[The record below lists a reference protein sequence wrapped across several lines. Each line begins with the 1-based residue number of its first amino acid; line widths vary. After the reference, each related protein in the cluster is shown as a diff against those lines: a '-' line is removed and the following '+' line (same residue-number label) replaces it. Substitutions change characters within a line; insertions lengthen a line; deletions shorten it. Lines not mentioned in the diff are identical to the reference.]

1 MELRKEARDLLFC
14 MLRKGDWITGEELSR
29 MLGWNKKKVQQN
41 IKWLMEDIGQEG
53 NIETQKNKGYRVCRI
68 SECLRNEILKDA
80 FYNEVYF
87 NLDERR
93 IILIMDL
100 LFRRQYIPMD
110 QLAEDYYL
118 SKSVVFEEIRQMR
131 RWFGRND
138 DIQLEVSPQRG
149 IYIHGEEKDKRY
161 ACTAWG
167 PLHVLQMTKIDPD
180 AVQHYQESMEQAA
193 EPLQQLL
200 IDTGRFIS
208 GEEYSFLLRY
218 IAMSRLRS
226 SLGYYLP
233 EMGEKPF
240 EYTANLPDLFKQARP
255 TVICDRIFARELSAA
270 FQVPEACIRPIV
282 PGLTY
287 HFDDF
292 TLNTFSGNHTD
303 LGTVSNFDGGK
314 MFADPENPMIGP
326 LNSYGCLYNTN
337 YAFTLKNGFFIGFAA
352 GVDLTDLQAA
362 WKNRRPGLLLRQRIA
377 TASAESYAE
386 ECASLGAQLVL
397 PMHQDAS
404 CAENSD
410 MNLFAQKVNGRFVQK
425 NCTARMFNPQRLKW
439 YSLESR
445 ICLDEN

>member
-1 MELRKEARDLLFC
+1 MELDK
-14 MLRKGDWITGEELSR
+14 
-29 MLGWNKKKVQQN
+29 
-41 IKWLMEDIGQEG
+41 
-53 NIETQKNKGYRVCRI
+53 
-68 SECLRNEILKDA
+68 
-80 FYNEVYF
+80 
-87 NLDERR
+87 
-93 IILIMDL
+93 II
-100 LFRRQYIPMD
+100 
-110 QLAEDYYL
+110 
-118 SKSVVFEEIRQMR
+118 
-131 RWFGRND
+131 
-138 DIQLEVSPQRG
+138 
-149 IYIHGEEKDKRY
+149 
-161 ACTAWG
+161 
-167 PLHVLQMTKIDPD
+167 
-180 AVQHYQESMEQAA
+180 
-193 EPLQQLL
+193 PLQETPKSPYQTSIAVPIL
-200 IDTGRFIS
+200 RFRWIHAQCFQFELP
-208 GEEYSFLLRY
+208 GGKILMTDPFFPQNPKAWKEVCTPAFDADE
-218 IAMSRLRS
+218 
-226 SLGYYLP
+226 LGKVDYVTINHSH
-233 EMGEKPF
+233 F
-240 EYTANLPDLFKQARP
+240 DHTANLPDLFKQARP

-270 FQVPEACIRPIV
+270 FQVPEACIHPIV

>member
-1 MELRKEARDLLFC
+1 MELDK
-14 MLRKGDWITGEELSR
+14 
-29 MLGWNKKKVQQN
+29 
-41 IKWLMEDIGQEG
+41 
-53 NIETQKNKGYRVCRI
+53 
-68 SECLRNEILKDA
+68 
-80 FYNEVYF
+80 
-87 NLDERR
+87 
-93 IILIMDL
+93 II
-100 LFRRQYIPMD
+100 
-110 QLAEDYYL
+110 
-118 SKSVVFEEIRQMR
+118 
-131 RWFGRND
+131 
-138 DIQLEVSPQRG
+138 
-149 IYIHGEEKDKRY
+149 
-161 ACTAWG
+161 
-167 PLHVLQMTKIDPD
+167 
-180 AVQHYQESMEQAA
+180 
-193 EPLQQLL
+193 PLQETPQTPYQTSIAVPIL
-200 IDTGRFIS
+200 RFRWIHAQCFQFELP
-208 GEEYSFLLRY
+208 GGKILMTDPFFPQNPKAWKEVCTPAFDADE
-218 IAMSRLRS
+218 
-226 SLGYYLP
+226 LGKVDYVTINHSH
-233 EMGEKPF
+233 F
-240 EYTANLPDLFKQARP
+240 DHTANLPDLFKQARP

-270 FQVPEACIRPIV
+270 FQVPEACIHPIV

-303 LGTVSNFDGGK
+303 LGTVSNFDGVK
-314 MFADPENPMIGP
+314 MFADPENPMIWP

-386 ECASLGAQLVL
+386 ECASLGAQFVL

>member
-1 MELRKEARDLLFC
+1 MELDK
-14 MLRKGDWITGEELSR
+14 
-29 MLGWNKKKVQQN
+29 
-41 IKWLMEDIGQEG
+41 
-53 NIETQKNKGYRVCRI
+53 
-68 SECLRNEILKDA
+68 
-80 FYNEVYF
+80 
-87 NLDERR
+87 
-93 IILIMDL
+93 II
-100 LFRRQYIPMD
+100 
-110 QLAEDYYL
+110 
-118 SKSVVFEEIRQMR
+118 
-131 RWFGRND
+131 
-138 DIQLEVSPQRG
+138 
-149 IYIHGEEKDKRY
+149 
-161 ACTAWG
+161 
-167 PLHVLQMTKIDPD
+167 
-180 AVQHYQESMEQAA
+180 
-193 EPLQQLL
+193 PLQETPKTPYQTSIAVPIL
-200 IDTGRFIS
+200 RFRWIHAQCFQFELP
-208 GEEYSFLLRY
+208 GGKILMTDPFFPQNPKAWKEVCTPAFDADE
-218 IAMSRLRS
+218 
-226 SLGYYLP
+226 LGKVDYVTINHSH
-233 EMGEKPF
+233 F
-240 EYTANLPDLFKQARP
+240 DHTANLPDLFKQARP

-282 PGLTY
+282 PGFTY

-410 MNLFAQKVNGRFVQK
+410 MNLFAQKVNGRLVQK

-445 ICLDEN
+445 ICLDENCPG

>member
-1 MELRKEARDLLFC
+1 MELDK
-14 MLRKGDWITGEELSR
+14 
-29 MLGWNKKKVQQN
+29 
-41 IKWLMEDIGQEG
+41 
-53 NIETQKNKGYRVCRI
+53 
-68 SECLRNEILKDA
+68 
-80 FYNEVYF
+80 
-87 NLDERR
+87 
-93 IILIMDL
+93 II
-100 LFRRQYIPMD
+100 
-110 QLAEDYYL
+110 
-118 SKSVVFEEIRQMR
+118 
-131 RWFGRND
+131 
-138 DIQLEVSPQRG
+138 
-149 IYIHGEEKDKRY
+149 
-161 ACTAWG
+161 
-167 PLHVLQMTKIDPD
+167 
-180 AVQHYQESMEQAA
+180 
-193 EPLQQLL
+193 PLQETPKTPYQTSIAVPIL
-200 IDTGRFIS
+200 RFRWIHAQCFQFELP
-208 GEEYSFLLRY
+208 GGKILMTDPFFPQNPKAWKEVCTPAFDADE
-218 IAMSRLRS
+218 
-226 SLGYYLP
+226 LGKVDYVTINHSH
-233 EMGEKPF
+233 F
-240 EYTANLPDLFKQARP
+240 DHTANLPDLFKQARP

-314 MFADPENPMIGP
+314 MFADPENPVIGP

-410 MNLFAQKVNGRFVQK
+410 MNLFAQKVNDRLVQK

-445 ICLDEN
+445 ICLDENCPG

>member
-1 MELRKEARDLLFC
+1 MELDK
-14 MLRKGDWITGEELSR
+14 
-29 MLGWNKKKVQQN
+29 
-41 IKWLMEDIGQEG
+41 
-53 NIETQKNKGYRVCRI
+53 
-68 SECLRNEILKDA
+68 
-80 FYNEVYF
+80 
-87 NLDERR
+87 
-93 IILIMDL
+93 II
-100 LFRRQYIPMD
+100 
-110 QLAEDYYL
+110 
-118 SKSVVFEEIRQMR
+118 
-131 RWFGRND
+131 
-138 DIQLEVSPQRG
+138 
-149 IYIHGEEKDKRY
+149 
-161 ACTAWG
+161 
-167 PLHVLQMTKIDPD
+167 
-180 AVQHYQESMEQAA
+180 
-193 EPLQQLL
+193 PLQETPKTPYQTSIAVPIL
-200 IDTGRFIS
+200 RFRWIHAQCFQFELP
-208 GEEYSFLLRY
+208 GGKILMTDPFFPQNPKAWKEVCTPAFDADE
-218 IAMSRLRS
+218 
-226 SLGYYLP
+226 LGKVDYVTINHSH
-233 EMGEKPF
+233 F
-240 EYTANLPDLFKQARP
+240 DHTANLPDLFKQARP

-270 FQVPEACIRPIV
+270 FQVPEACIHPIV

-352 GVDLTDLQAA
+352 GVDLTDLQAV

>member
-1 MELRKEARDLLFC
+1 MELDK
-14 MLRKGDWITGEELSR
+14 
-29 MLGWNKKKVQQN
+29 
-41 IKWLMEDIGQEG
+41 
-53 NIETQKNKGYRVCRI
+53 
-68 SECLRNEILKDA
+68 
-80 FYNEVYF
+80 
-87 NLDERR
+87 
-93 IILIMDL
+93 II
-100 LFRRQYIPMD
+100 
-110 QLAEDYYL
+110 
-118 SKSVVFEEIRQMR
+118 
-131 RWFGRND
+131 
-138 DIQLEVSPQRG
+138 
-149 IYIHGEEKDKRY
+149 
-161 ACTAWG
+161 
-167 PLHVLQMTKIDPD
+167 
-180 AVQHYQESMEQAA
+180 
-193 EPLQQLL
+193 PLQETPKTPYQTSIAVPIL
-200 IDTGRFIS
+200 RFRWIHAQCFQFELP
-208 GEEYSFLLRY
+208 GGKILMTDPFFPQNPKAWKEVCTPAFDADE
-218 IAMSRLRS
+218 
-226 SLGYYLP
+226 LGKVDYVTINHSH
-233 EMGEKPF
+233 F
-240 EYTANLPDLFKQARP
+240 DHTANLPDLFKQTRP

-270 FQVPEACIRPIV
+270 FQVPETCIHPIV

>member
-1 MELRKEARDLLFC
+1 MELDKIIPLQETPKTPYQTSIAVPI
-14 MLRKGDWITGEELSR
+14 LRFRWIHAQCFQFELP
-29 MLGWNKKKVQQN
+29 GGK
-41 IKWLMEDIGQEG
+41 
-53 NIETQKNKGYRVCRI
+53 
-68 SECLRNEILKDA
+68 
-80 FYNEVYF
+80 
-87 NLDERR
+87 
-93 IILIMDL
+93 ILITDPFFPQNPKAWKEVCTPAFDADEL
-100 LFRRQYIPMD
+100 GKV
-110 QLAEDYYL
+110 DYVTINH
-118 SKSVVFEEIRQMR
+118 SHF
-131 RWFGRND
+131 D
-138 DIQLEVSPQRG
+138 
-149 IYIHGEEKDKRY
+149 H
-161 ACTAWG
+161 
-167 PLHVLQMTKIDPD
+167 
-180 AVQHYQESMEQAA
+180 
-193 EPLQQLL
+193 
-200 IDTGRFIS
+200 
-208 GEEYSFLLRY
+208 
-218 IAMSRLRS
+218 
-226 SLGYYLP
+226 
-233 EMGEKPF
+233 
-240 EYTANLPDLFKQARP
+240 TANLPDLFKQARP

>member
-1 MELRKEARDLLFC
+1 MELDK
-14 MLRKGDWITGEELSR
+14 
-29 MLGWNKKKVQQN
+29 
-41 IKWLMEDIGQEG
+41 
-53 NIETQKNKGYRVCRI
+53 
-68 SECLRNEILKDA
+68 
-80 FYNEVYF
+80 
-87 NLDERR
+87 
-93 IILIMDL
+93 II
-100 LFRRQYIPMD
+100 
-110 QLAEDYYL
+110 
-118 SKSVVFEEIRQMR
+118 
-131 RWFGRND
+131 
-138 DIQLEVSPQRG
+138 
-149 IYIHGEEKDKRY
+149 
-161 ACTAWG
+161 
-167 PLHVLQMTKIDPD
+167 
-180 AVQHYQESMEQAA
+180 
-193 EPLQQLL
+193 PLQETPKTSYQTSIAVPIL
-200 IDTGRFIS
+200 RFRWIHAQCFQFELP
-208 GEEYSFLLRY
+208 GGKILMTDPFFPQNPKAWKEVCTPAFDADE
-218 IAMSRLRS
+218 
-226 SLGYYLP
+226 LGKVDYVTINHSH
-233 EMGEKPF
+233 F
-240 EYTANLPDLFKQARP
+240 DHTANLPDLFKQARP

-270 FQVPEACIRPIV
+270 FQVPEACIHPIV

>member
-1 MELRKEARDLLFC
+1 MELDK
-14 MLRKGDWITGEELSR
+14 
-29 MLGWNKKKVQQN
+29 
-41 IKWLMEDIGQEG
+41 
-53 NIETQKNKGYRVCRI
+53 
-68 SECLRNEILKDA
+68 
-80 FYNEVYF
+80 
-87 NLDERR
+87 
-93 IILIMDL
+93 II
-100 LFRRQYIPMD
+100 
-110 QLAEDYYL
+110 
-118 SKSVVFEEIRQMR
+118 
-131 RWFGRND
+131 
-138 DIQLEVSPQRG
+138 
-149 IYIHGEEKDKRY
+149 
-161 ACTAWG
+161 
-167 PLHVLQMTKIDPD
+167 
-180 AVQHYQESMEQAA
+180 
-193 EPLQQLL
+193 PLQETPKTPYQTSIAVPIL
-200 IDTGRFIS
+200 RFRWIHAQCFQFELP
-208 GEEYSFLLRY
+208 GGKILMTDPFFPQNPKAWKEVCTPAFDADE
-218 IAMSRLRS
+218 
-226 SLGYYLP
+226 LGKVDYVTINHSH
-233 EMGEKPF
+233 F
-240 EYTANLPDLFKQARP
+240 DHTANLPDLFKQARP

-270 FQVPEACIRPIV
+270 FQVPEACIHPIV

-337 YAFTLKNGFFIGFAA
+337 YAFTLKNGFFFGFAA

>member
-1 MELRKEARDLLFC
+1 MELDK
-14 MLRKGDWITGEELSR
+14 
-29 MLGWNKKKVQQN
+29 
-41 IKWLMEDIGQEG
+41 
-53 NIETQKNKGYRVCRI
+53 
-68 SECLRNEILKDA
+68 
-80 FYNEVYF
+80 
-87 NLDERR
+87 
-93 IILIMDL
+93 II
-100 LFRRQYIPMD
+100 
-110 QLAEDYYL
+110 
-118 SKSVVFEEIRQMR
+118 
-131 RWFGRND
+131 
-138 DIQLEVSPQRG
+138 
-149 IYIHGEEKDKRY
+149 
-161 ACTAWG
+161 
-167 PLHVLQMTKIDPD
+167 
-180 AVQHYQESMEQAA
+180 
-193 EPLQQLL
+193 PLQETPKTLYQTSIAVPIL
-200 IDTGRFIS
+200 RFRWIHAQCFQFELP
-208 GEEYSFLLRY
+208 GGKILMTDPFFPQNPKAWKEVCTPAFD
-218 IAMSRLRS
+218 ADD
-226 SLGYYLP
+226 LGKVDYVTINHSH
-233 EMGEKPF
+233 F
-240 EYTANLPDLFKQARP
+240 DHTANLPDLFKQARP

-410 MNLFAQKVNGRFVQK
+410 MNLFAQKVNGRLVQK

-445 ICLDEN
+445 ICLDENCPG

>member
-1 MELRKEARDLLFC
+1 MELDK
-14 MLRKGDWITGEELSR
+14 
-29 MLGWNKKKVQQN
+29 
-41 IKWLMEDIGQEG
+41 
-53 NIETQKNKGYRVCRI
+53 
-68 SECLRNEILKDA
+68 
-80 FYNEVYF
+80 
-87 NLDERR
+87 
-93 IILIMDL
+93 II
-100 LFRRQYIPMD
+100 
-110 QLAEDYYL
+110 
-118 SKSVVFEEIRQMR
+118 
-131 RWFGRND
+131 
-138 DIQLEVSPQRG
+138 
-149 IYIHGEEKDKRY
+149 
-161 ACTAWG
+161 
-167 PLHVLQMTKIDPD
+167 
-180 AVQHYQESMEQAA
+180 
-193 EPLQQLL
+193 PLQETPKTPYQTSIAVPIL
-200 IDTGRFIS
+200 RFRWIHAQCFQFELP
-208 GEEYSFLLRY
+208 GGKILMTDPFFPQNPKAWKEVCTPAFDADE
-218 IAMSRLRS
+218 
-226 SLGYYLP
+226 LGKVDYVTINHSH
-233 EMGEKPF
+233 F
-240 EYTANLPDLFKQARP
+240 DHTANLPDLFKQARP

-270 FQVPEACIRPIV
+270 FQVPEACIHPIV

-292 TLNTFSGNHTD
+292 TLNPFSGNHTD

>member
-1 MELRKEARDLLFC
+1 MEL
-14 MLRKGDWITGEELSR
+14 
-29 MLGWNKKKVQQN
+29 
-41 IKWLMEDIGQEG
+41 
-53 NIETQKNKGYRVCRI
+53 
-68 SECLRNEILKDA
+68 
-80 FYNEVYF
+80 
-87 NLDERR
+87 
-93 IILIMDL
+93 
-100 LFRRQYIPMD
+100 
-110 QLAEDYYL
+110 
-118 SKSVVFEEIRQMR
+118 
-131 RWFGRND
+131 
-138 DIQLEVSPQRG
+138 
-149 IYIHGEEKDKRY
+149 DKI
-161 ACTAWG
+161 
-167 PLHVLQMTKIDPD
+167 V
-180 AVQHYQESMEQAA
+180 
-193 EPLQQLL
+193 PLQETPKTPYQTSIAVPIL
-200 IDTGRFIS
+200 RFRWIHAQCFQFELP
-208 GEEYSFLLRY
+208 GGKILMTDPFFPQNPKAWKEVCTPAFDADE
-218 IAMSRLRS
+218 
-226 SLGYYLP
+226 LGKVDYVTINHSH
-233 EMGEKPF
+233 F
-240 EYTANLPDLFKQARP
+240 DHTANLPDLFKQARP

-270 FQVPEACIRPIV
+270 FQVPEACIHPIV

>member
-1 MELRKEARDLLFC
+1 MELDK
-14 MLRKGDWITGEELSR
+14 
-29 MLGWNKKKVQQN
+29 
-41 IKWLMEDIGQEG
+41 
-53 NIETQKNKGYRVCRI
+53 
-68 SECLRNEILKDA
+68 
-80 FYNEVYF
+80 
-87 NLDERR
+87 
-93 IILIMDL
+93 II
-100 LFRRQYIPMD
+100 
-110 QLAEDYYL
+110 
-118 SKSVVFEEIRQMR
+118 
-131 RWFGRND
+131 
-138 DIQLEVSPQRG
+138 
-149 IYIHGEEKDKRY
+149 
-161 ACTAWG
+161 
-167 PLHVLQMTKIDPD
+167 
-180 AVQHYQESMEQAA
+180 
-193 EPLQQLL
+193 PLQETPKTPYQTSIAVPIL
-200 IDTGRFIS
+200 RFRWIHAQCFQFELP
-208 GEEYSFLLRY
+208 GGKILMTDPFFPQNPKAWKEVCTPAFDADE
-218 IAMSRLRS
+218 
-226 SLGYYLP
+226 LGKVDYVTINHSH
-233 EMGEKPF
+233 F
-240 EYTANLPDLFKQARP
+240 DHTANLPDLFKQARP

-439 YSLESR
+439 YSFESR

>member
-1 MELRKEARDLLFC
+1 MELDK
-14 MLRKGDWITGEELSR
+14 
-29 MLGWNKKKVQQN
+29 
-41 IKWLMEDIGQEG
+41 
-53 NIETQKNKGYRVCRI
+53 
-68 SECLRNEILKDA
+68 
-80 FYNEVYF
+80 
-87 NLDERR
+87 
-93 IILIMDL
+93 II
-100 LFRRQYIPMD
+100 
-110 QLAEDYYL
+110 
-118 SKSVVFEEIRQMR
+118 
-131 RWFGRND
+131 
-138 DIQLEVSPQRG
+138 
-149 IYIHGEEKDKRY
+149 
-161 ACTAWG
+161 
-167 PLHVLQMTKIDPD
+167 
-180 AVQHYQESMEQAA
+180 
-193 EPLQQLL
+193 PLQETPKTPYQTSIAVPIL
-200 IDTGRFIS
+200 RFRWIHAQCFQFELP
-208 GEEYSFLLRY
+208 GGKILMTDPFFPQNPKAWKEVCTPAFDADE
-218 IAMSRLRS
+218 
-226 SLGYYLP
+226 LGKVDYVTINHSH
-233 EMGEKPF
+233 F
-240 EYTANLPDLFKQARP
+240 DHTANLPDLFKQARP

-270 FQVPEACIRPIV
+270 FQVPEACIHPIV

-352 GVDLTDLQAA
+352 GVDLTDLQVA

-425 NCTARMFNPQRLKW
+425 NCTARVFNPQRLKW

>member
-1 MELRKEARDLLFC
+1 MELDK
-14 MLRKGDWITGEELSR
+14 
-29 MLGWNKKKVQQN
+29 
-41 IKWLMEDIGQEG
+41 
-53 NIETQKNKGYRVCRI
+53 
-68 SECLRNEILKDA
+68 
-80 FYNEVYF
+80 
-87 NLDERR
+87 
-93 IILIMDL
+93 II
-100 LFRRQYIPMD
+100 
-110 QLAEDYYL
+110 
-118 SKSVVFEEIRQMR
+118 
-131 RWFGRND
+131 
-138 DIQLEVSPQRG
+138 
-149 IYIHGEEKDKRY
+149 
-161 ACTAWG
+161 
-167 PLHVLQMTKIDPD
+167 
-180 AVQHYQESMEQAA
+180 
-193 EPLQQLL
+193 PLQETPKTPYQTSIAVPIL
-200 IDTGRFIS
+200 RFRWIHAQCFQFELP
-208 GEEYSFLLRY
+208 GGKILMTDPFFPQNPKAWKEVCTPAFDADE
-218 IAMSRLRS
+218 
-226 SLGYYLP
+226 LGKVDYVTINHSH
-233 EMGEKPF
+233 F
-240 EYTANLPDLFKQARP
+240 DHTANLPDLFKQARP

-270 FQVPEACIRPIV
+270 FQVPEACIHPIV

-314 MFADPENPMIGP
+314 MFADPENAMIGP

>member
-1 MELRKEARDLLFC
+1 MELDK
-14 MLRKGDWITGEELSR
+14 
-29 MLGWNKKKVQQN
+29 
-41 IKWLMEDIGQEG
+41 
-53 NIETQKNKGYRVCRI
+53 
-68 SECLRNEILKDA
+68 
-80 FYNEVYF
+80 
-87 NLDERR
+87 
-93 IILIMDL
+93 II
-100 LFRRQYIPMD
+100 
-110 QLAEDYYL
+110 
-118 SKSVVFEEIRQMR
+118 
-131 RWFGRND
+131 
-138 DIQLEVSPQRG
+138 
-149 IYIHGEEKDKRY
+149 
-161 ACTAWG
+161 
-167 PLHVLQMTKIDPD
+167 
-180 AVQHYQESMEQAA
+180 
-193 EPLQQLL
+193 PLQETPKTPYQTSIAVPIL
-200 IDTGRFIS
+200 RFRWIHAQCFQFELP
-208 GEEYSFLLRY
+208 GGKILMTDPFFPQNPKAWKEVCTPAFDADE
-218 IAMSRLRS
+218 
-226 SLGYYLP
+226 LGKVDYVTINHSH
-233 EMGEKPF
+233 F
-240 EYTANLPDLFKQARP
+240 DHTANLPDLFKQARP

-410 MNLFAQKVNGRFVQK
+410 MNLFAQKVNGRLVQKKKK

>member
-1 MELRKEARDLLFC
+1 MELDK
-14 MLRKGDWITGEELSR
+14 
-29 MLGWNKKKVQQN
+29 
-41 IKWLMEDIGQEG
+41 
-53 NIETQKNKGYRVCRI
+53 
-68 SECLRNEILKDA
+68 
-80 FYNEVYF
+80 
-87 NLDERR
+87 
-93 IILIMDL
+93 II
-100 LFRRQYIPMD
+100 
-110 QLAEDYYL
+110 
-118 SKSVVFEEIRQMR
+118 
-131 RWFGRND
+131 
-138 DIQLEVSPQRG
+138 
-149 IYIHGEEKDKRY
+149 
-161 ACTAWG
+161 
-167 PLHVLQMTKIDPD
+167 
-180 AVQHYQESMEQAA
+180 
-193 EPLQQLL
+193 PLQETPKTPYQTSIAVPIL
-200 IDTGRFIS
+200 RFRWIHAQCFQFELP
-208 GEEYSFLLRY
+208 GGKILMTDPFFPQNPKAWKEVCTPAFDADE
-218 IAMSRLRS
+218 
-226 SLGYYLP
+226 LGKVDYVTINHSH
-233 EMGEKPF
+233 F
-240 EYTANLPDLFKQARP
+240 DHTANLPDLFKQARP

-377 TASAESYAE
+377 TASAELYAE

-410 MNLFAQKVNGRFVQK
+410 VNLFAQKVNGRFVQK

>member
-1 MELRKEARDLLFC
+1 MELDK
-14 MLRKGDWITGEELSR
+14 
-29 MLGWNKKKVQQN
+29 
-41 IKWLMEDIGQEG
+41 
-53 NIETQKNKGYRVCRI
+53 
-68 SECLRNEILKDA
+68 
-80 FYNEVYF
+80 
-87 NLDERR
+87 
-93 IILIMDL
+93 II
-100 LFRRQYIPMD
+100 
-110 QLAEDYYL
+110 
-118 SKSVVFEEIRQMR
+118 
-131 RWFGRND
+131 
-138 DIQLEVSPQRG
+138 
-149 IYIHGEEKDKRY
+149 
-161 ACTAWG
+161 
-167 PLHVLQMTKIDPD
+167 
-180 AVQHYQESMEQAA
+180 
-193 EPLQQLL
+193 PLQETPKTPYQTSIAVPIL
-200 IDTGRFIS
+200 RFRWIHAQCFQFELP
-208 GEEYSFLLRY
+208 GGKILMTDPFFPQNPKAWKEVCTPAFDADE
-218 IAMSRLRS
+218 
-226 SLGYYLP
+226 LGKVDYVTINHSH
-233 EMGEKPF
+233 F
-240 EYTANLPDLFKQARP
+240 DHTANLPDLFKQARP

-326 LNSYGCLYNTN
+326 LNLYGCLYNTN

-410 MNLFAQKVNGRFVQK
+410 MNLFAQKVNGRLVQK

-445 ICLDEN
+445 ICLDENCPG

>member
-1 MELRKEARDLLFC
+1 MELDK
-14 MLRKGDWITGEELSR
+14 
-29 MLGWNKKKVQQN
+29 
-41 IKWLMEDIGQEG
+41 
-53 NIETQKNKGYRVCRI
+53 
-68 SECLRNEILKDA
+68 
-80 FYNEVYF
+80 
-87 NLDERR
+87 
-93 IILIMDL
+93 II
-100 LFRRQYIPMD
+100 
-110 QLAEDYYL
+110 
-118 SKSVVFEEIRQMR
+118 
-131 RWFGRND
+131 
-138 DIQLEVSPQRG
+138 
-149 IYIHGEEKDKRY
+149 
-161 ACTAWG
+161 
-167 PLHVLQMTKIDPD
+167 
-180 AVQHYQESMEQAA
+180 
-193 EPLQQLL
+193 PLQETPKTPYQTSIAVPIL
-200 IDTGRFIS
+200 RFRWIHAQCFQFELP
-208 GEEYSFLLRY
+208 GGKILMTDPFFPQNPKAWKEVCTPAFDADE
-218 IAMSRLRS
+218 
-226 SLGYYLP
+226 LGKVDYVTINHSH
-233 EMGEKPF
+233 F
-240 EYTANLPDLFKQARP
+240 DHTANLPDLFKQARP

-314 MFADPENPMIGP
+314 MFADPENPVIGP

-410 MNLFAQKVNGRFVQK
+410 MNLFAQKVNGRLVQK

>member
-1 MELRKEARDLLFC
+1 MELDKIIPLQETPKTPYQTSIAVPILRFRWIHAQCFQFELPGGKILMTDPFFPQNPKAWKEVCTPAFDADELRK
-14 MLRKGDWITGEELSR
+14 
-29 MLGWNKKKVQQN
+29 V
-41 IKWLMEDIGQEG
+41 
-53 NIETQKNKGYRVCRI
+53 
-68 SECLRNEILKDA
+68 
-80 FYNEVYF
+80 
-87 NLDERR
+87 
-93 IILIMDL
+93 
-100 LFRRQYIPMD
+100 
-110 QLAEDYYL
+110 DYVTINH
-118 SKSVVFEEIRQMR
+118 SHF
-131 RWFGRND
+131 D
-138 DIQLEVSPQRG
+138 
-149 IYIHGEEKDKRY
+149 H
-161 ACTAWG
+161 
-167 PLHVLQMTKIDPD
+167 
-180 AVQHYQESMEQAA
+180 
-193 EPLQQLL
+193 
-200 IDTGRFIS
+200 
-208 GEEYSFLLRY
+208 
-218 IAMSRLRS
+218 
-226 SLGYYLP
+226 
-233 EMGEKPF
+233 
-240 EYTANLPDLFKQARP
+240 TANLPDLFKQARP

-410 MNLFAQKVNGRFVQK
+410 MNLFAQKVNGRLVQK

>member
-1 MELRKEARDLLFC
+1 MELDK
-14 MLRKGDWITGEELSR
+14 
-29 MLGWNKKKVQQN
+29 
-41 IKWLMEDIGQEG
+41 
-53 NIETQKNKGYRVCRI
+53 
-68 SECLRNEILKDA
+68 
-80 FYNEVYF
+80 
-87 NLDERR
+87 
-93 IILIMDL
+93 II
-100 LFRRQYIPMD
+100 
-110 QLAEDYYL
+110 
-118 SKSVVFEEIRQMR
+118 
-131 RWFGRND
+131 
-138 DIQLEVSPQRG
+138 
-149 IYIHGEEKDKRY
+149 
-161 ACTAWG
+161 
-167 PLHVLQMTKIDPD
+167 
-180 AVQHYQESMEQAA
+180 
-193 EPLQQLL
+193 PLQETPKTPYQTSIAVPIL
-200 IDTGRFIS
+200 RFRWIHAQCFQFELP
-208 GEEYSFLLRY
+208 GGKILMTDPFFPQNPKAWKEVCTPAFDADE
-218 IAMSRLRS
+218 
-226 SLGYYLP
+226 LGKVDYVTINHSH
-233 EMGEKPF
+233 F
-240 EYTANLPDLFKQARP
+240 DHTANLPDLFKQARP

-292 TLNTFSGNHTD
+292 TLSTFSGNHTD

-314 MFADPENPMIGP
+314 MFADPENPVIGP

-410 MNLFAQKVNGRFVQK
+410 MNLFAQKVNGRLVQK

-445 ICLDEN
+445 ICLDENCPG

>member
-1 MELRKEARDLLFC
+1 MELDK
-14 MLRKGDWITGEELSR
+14 
-29 MLGWNKKKVQQN
+29 
-41 IKWLMEDIGQEG
+41 
-53 NIETQKNKGYRVCRI
+53 
-68 SECLRNEILKDA
+68 
-80 FYNEVYF
+80 
-87 NLDERR
+87 
-93 IILIMDL
+93 II
-100 LFRRQYIPMD
+100 
-110 QLAEDYYL
+110 
-118 SKSVVFEEIRQMR
+118 
-131 RWFGRND
+131 
-138 DIQLEVSPQRG
+138 
-149 IYIHGEEKDKRY
+149 
-161 ACTAWG
+161 
-167 PLHVLQMTKIDPD
+167 
-180 AVQHYQESMEQAA
+180 
-193 EPLQQLL
+193 PLQETPKTPYQTSIAVPIL
-200 IDTGRFIS
+200 RFRWIHAQCFQFELP
-208 GEEYSFLLRY
+208 GGKILMTDPFFPQNPKAWKEVCTPAFDADE
-218 IAMSRLRS
+218 
-226 SLGYYLP
+226 LGKVDYVTINHSH
-233 EMGEKPF
+233 F
-240 EYTANLPDLFKQARP
+240 DHTANLPDLFKQARP
-255 TVICDRIFARELSAA
+255 TVICDRIFTRELSAA

-410 MNLFAQKVNGRFVQK
+410 MNLFAQKVNGRLVQK

-445 ICLDEN
+445 ICLDENCPG

>member
-1 MELRKEARDLLFC
+1 MELDK
-14 MLRKGDWITGEELSR
+14 
-29 MLGWNKKKVQQN
+29 
-41 IKWLMEDIGQEG
+41 
-53 NIETQKNKGYRVCRI
+53 
-68 SECLRNEILKDA
+68 
-80 FYNEVYF
+80 
-87 NLDERR
+87 
-93 IILIMDL
+93 II
-100 LFRRQYIPMD
+100 
-110 QLAEDYYL
+110 
-118 SKSVVFEEIRQMR
+118 
-131 RWFGRND
+131 
-138 DIQLEVSPQRG
+138 
-149 IYIHGEEKDKRY
+149 
-161 ACTAWG
+161 
-167 PLHVLQMTKIDPD
+167 
-180 AVQHYQESMEQAA
+180 
-193 EPLQQLL
+193 PLQETPKTPYQTSIAVPIL
-200 IDTGRFIS
+200 RFRWIHAQCFQFELP
-208 GEEYSFLLRY
+208 GGKILMTDPFFPQNPKAWKEVCTPAFDADE
-218 IAMSRLRS
+218 
-226 SLGYYLP
+226 LGKVDYVTINHSH
-233 EMGEKPF
+233 F
-240 EYTANLPDLFKQARP
+240 DHTANLPDLFKQARP

-410 MNLFAQKVNGRFVQK
+410 MNLFAQKVNGRLVQK
-425 NCTARMFNPQRLKW
+425 NCTARMFNPQRVKW

-445 ICLDEN
+445 ICLDENCPG

>member
-1 MELRKEARDLLFC
+1 MELDK
-14 MLRKGDWITGEELSR
+14 
-29 MLGWNKKKVQQN
+29 
-41 IKWLMEDIGQEG
+41 
-53 NIETQKNKGYRVCRI
+53 
-68 SECLRNEILKDA
+68 
-80 FYNEVYF
+80 
-87 NLDERR
+87 
-93 IILIMDL
+93 II
-100 LFRRQYIPMD
+100 
-110 QLAEDYYL
+110 
-118 SKSVVFEEIRQMR
+118 
-131 RWFGRND
+131 
-138 DIQLEVSPQRG
+138 
-149 IYIHGEEKDKRY
+149 
-161 ACTAWG
+161 
-167 PLHVLQMTKIDPD
+167 
-180 AVQHYQESMEQAA
+180 
-193 EPLQQLL
+193 PLQETPKTPYQTSIAVPIL
-200 IDTGRFIS
+200 RFRWIHAQCFQFELP
-208 GEEYSFLLRY
+208 GGKILMTDPFFPQNPKAWKEVCTPAFDADE
-218 IAMSRLRS
+218 
-226 SLGYYLP
+226 LGKVDYVTINHSH
-233 EMGEKPF
+233 F
-240 EYTANLPDLFKQARP
+240 DHTANLPDLFKQARP

-287 HFDDF
+287 HFNDF

>member
-1 MELRKEARDLLFC
+1 MELDK
-14 MLRKGDWITGEELSR
+14 
-29 MLGWNKKKVQQN
+29 
-41 IKWLMEDIGQEG
+41 
-53 NIETQKNKGYRVCRI
+53 
-68 SECLRNEILKDA
+68 
-80 FYNEVYF
+80 
-87 NLDERR
+87 
-93 IILIMDL
+93 II
-100 LFRRQYIPMD
+100 
-110 QLAEDYYL
+110 
-118 SKSVVFEEIRQMR
+118 
-131 RWFGRND
+131 
-138 DIQLEVSPQRG
+138 
-149 IYIHGEEKDKRY
+149 
-161 ACTAWG
+161 
-167 PLHVLQMTKIDPD
+167 
-180 AVQHYQESMEQAA
+180 
-193 EPLQQLL
+193 PLQETPKTPYQTSIAVPIL
-200 IDTGRFIS
+200 RFRWIHAQCFQFELP
-208 GEEYSFLLRY
+208 GGKILMTDPFFPQNPKAWKEVCTPAFD
-218 IAMSRLRS
+218 ADG
-226 SLGYYLP
+226 LGKVDYVTINHSH
-233 EMGEKPF
+233 F
-240 EYTANLPDLFKQARP
+240 DHTANLPYLFKQARP

-410 MNLFAQKVNGRFVQK
+410 MNLFAQKVNGRLVQK

>member
-1 MELRKEARDLLFC
+1 MELDK
-14 MLRKGDWITGEELSR
+14 
-29 MLGWNKKKVQQN
+29 
-41 IKWLMEDIGQEG
+41 
-53 NIETQKNKGYRVCRI
+53 
-68 SECLRNEILKDA
+68 
-80 FYNEVYF
+80 
-87 NLDERR
+87 
-93 IILIMDL
+93 II
-100 LFRRQYIPMD
+100 
-110 QLAEDYYL
+110 
-118 SKSVVFEEIRQMR
+118 
-131 RWFGRND
+131 
-138 DIQLEVSPQRG
+138 
-149 IYIHGEEKDKRY
+149 
-161 ACTAWG
+161 
-167 PLHVLQMTKIDPD
+167 
-180 AVQHYQESMEQAA
+180 
-193 EPLQQLL
+193 PLQETPKTPYQTSIAVPIL
-200 IDTGRFIS
+200 RFRWIHAQCFQFELP
-208 GEEYSFLLRY
+208 GGKILMTDPFFPQNPKAWKEVCTPAFDADE
-218 IAMSRLRS
+218 
-226 SLGYYLP
+226 LGKVDYVTINHSH
-233 EMGEKPF
+233 F
-240 EYTANLPDLFKQARP
+240 DHTANLPDLFKQARP

-314 MFADPENPMIGP
+314 MFADPENHMIGP

-410 MNLFAQKVNGRFVQK
+410 MNLFAQKVNGRLVQK

-445 ICLDEN
+445 ICLDENCPG

>member
-1 MELRKEARDLLFC
+1 MELDK
-14 MLRKGDWITGEELSR
+14 
-29 MLGWNKKKVQQN
+29 
-41 IKWLMEDIGQEG
+41 
-53 NIETQKNKGYRVCRI
+53 
-68 SECLRNEILKDA
+68 
-80 FYNEVYF
+80 
-87 NLDERR
+87 
-93 IILIMDL
+93 II
-100 LFRRQYIPMD
+100 
-110 QLAEDYYL
+110 
-118 SKSVVFEEIRQMR
+118 
-131 RWFGRND
+131 
-138 DIQLEVSPQRG
+138 
-149 IYIHGEEKDKRY
+149 
-161 ACTAWG
+161 
-167 PLHVLQMTKIDPD
+167 
-180 AVQHYQESMEQAA
+180 
-193 EPLQQLL
+193 PLQETPKTPYQTSTAVPIL
-200 IDTGRFIS
+200 RFRWIHAQCFQFELP
-208 GEEYSFLLRY
+208 GGKILMTDPFFPQNPKAWKEVCTPAFDADE
-218 IAMSRLRS
+218 
-226 SLGYYLP
+226 LGKVDYVTINQSH
-233 EMGEKPF
+233 F
-240 EYTANLPDLFKQARP
+240 DHTANLPDLFKQARP

-270 FQVPEACIRPIV
+270 FQVPEACIHPIV

>member
-1 MELRKEARDLLFC
+1 MELDK
-14 MLRKGDWITGEELSR
+14 
-29 MLGWNKKKVQQN
+29 
-41 IKWLMEDIGQEG
+41 
-53 NIETQKNKGYRVCRI
+53 
-68 SECLRNEILKDA
+68 
-80 FYNEVYF
+80 
-87 NLDERR
+87 
-93 IILIMDL
+93 II
-100 LFRRQYIPMD
+100 
-110 QLAEDYYL
+110 
-118 SKSVVFEEIRQMR
+118 
-131 RWFGRND
+131 
-138 DIQLEVSPQRG
+138 
-149 IYIHGEEKDKRY
+149 
-161 ACTAWG
+161 
-167 PLHVLQMTKIDPD
+167 
-180 AVQHYQESMEQAA
+180 
-193 EPLQQLL
+193 PLQETPKTPYQTSIAVPIL
-200 IDTGRFIS
+200 RFRWIHAQCFQFELP
-208 GEEYSFLLRY
+208 GGKILMTDPFFPQNPKAWKEVCTPAFDADE
-218 IAMSRLRS
+218 
-226 SLGYYLP
+226 LGKVDYVTINHSH
-233 EMGEKPF
+233 F
-240 EYTANLPDLFKQARP
+240 DHTANLPDLFKQARP

-377 TASAESYAE
+377 TASAESYAGE
-386 ECASLGAQLVL
+386 WASLGAQLVL

-410 MNLFAQKVNGRFVQK
+410 MNLFAQKVNGRLVQK

-439 YSLESR
+439 NSLESR
-445 ICLDEN
+445 ICLDENCPG

>member
-1 MELRKEARDLLFC
+1 MELDK
-14 MLRKGDWITGEELSR
+14 
-29 MLGWNKKKVQQN
+29 
-41 IKWLMEDIGQEG
+41 
-53 NIETQKNKGYRVCRI
+53 
-68 SECLRNEILKDA
+68 
-80 FYNEVYF
+80 
-87 NLDERR
+87 
-93 IILIMDL
+93 II
-100 LFRRQYIPMD
+100 
-110 QLAEDYYL
+110 
-118 SKSVVFEEIRQMR
+118 
-131 RWFGRND
+131 
-138 DIQLEVSPQRG
+138 
-149 IYIHGEEKDKRY
+149 
-161 ACTAWG
+161 
-167 PLHVLQMTKIDPD
+167 
-180 AVQHYQESMEQAA
+180 
-193 EPLQQLL
+193 PLQETPKTPYQTSIAVPIL
-200 IDTGRFIS
+200 RFRWIHAQCFQFELP
-208 GEEYSFLLRY
+208 GGKILMTDPFFPQNPKAWKEVCTPAFDADE
-218 IAMSRLRS
+218 
-226 SLGYYLP
+226 LGKVDYVTINHSH
-233 EMGEKPF
+233 F
-240 EYTANLPDLFKQARP
+240 DHTANLPDLFKQARP

-270 FQVPEACIRPIV
+270 FQVPEACIHPIV

-303 LGTVSNFDGGK
+303 LGTVSNFDEGK

>member
-1 MELRKEARDLLFC
+1 MELDK
-14 MLRKGDWITGEELSR
+14 
-29 MLGWNKKKVQQN
+29 
-41 IKWLMEDIGQEG
+41 
-53 NIETQKNKGYRVCRI
+53 
-68 SECLRNEILKDA
+68 
-80 FYNEVYF
+80 
-87 NLDERR
+87 
-93 IILIMDL
+93 II
-100 LFRRQYIPMD
+100 
-110 QLAEDYYL
+110 
-118 SKSVVFEEIRQMR
+118 
-131 RWFGRND
+131 
-138 DIQLEVSPQRG
+138 
-149 IYIHGEEKDKRY
+149 
-161 ACTAWG
+161 
-167 PLHVLQMTKIDPD
+167 
-180 AVQHYQESMEQAA
+180 
-193 EPLQQLL
+193 PLQETPKTPYQTSIAVPIL
-200 IDTGRFIS
+200 RFRWIHAQCFQFELP
-208 GEEYSFLLRY
+208 GGKILMTDPFFPQNPKAWKEVCTPAFDADE
-218 IAMSRLRS
+218 
-226 SLGYYLP
+226 LGKVDYVTINHSH
-233 EMGEKPF
+233 F
-240 EYTANLPDLFKQARP
+240 DHTANLPDLFKQARP

-410 MNLFAQKVNGRFVQK
+410 MNRFAQKVNGRLVQK

-445 ICLDEN
+445 ICLDENCPG

>member
-1 MELRKEARDLLFC
+1 MELDK
-14 MLRKGDWITGEELSR
+14 
-29 MLGWNKKKVQQN
+29 
-41 IKWLMEDIGQEG
+41 
-53 NIETQKNKGYRVCRI
+53 
-68 SECLRNEILKDA
+68 
-80 FYNEVYF
+80 
-87 NLDERR
+87 
-93 IILIMDL
+93 II
-100 LFRRQYIPMD
+100 
-110 QLAEDYYL
+110 
-118 SKSVVFEEIRQMR
+118 
-131 RWFGRND
+131 
-138 DIQLEVSPQRG
+138 
-149 IYIHGEEKDKRY
+149 
-161 ACTAWG
+161 
-167 PLHVLQMTKIDPD
+167 
-180 AVQHYQESMEQAA
+180 
-193 EPLQQLL
+193 PLQETPKTPYQTSIAVPIL
-200 IDTGRFIS
+200 RFRWIHAQCFQIELP
-208 GEEYSFLLRY
+208 GGKILMTDPFFPQNPKAWKEVCTPAFDADE
-218 IAMSRLRS
+218 
-226 SLGYYLP
+226 LGKVDYVTINHSH
-233 EMGEKPF
+233 F
-240 EYTANLPDLFKQARP
+240 DHTANLPDLFKQARP

-292 TLNTFSGNHTD
+292 TLYTFSGNHTD

>member
-1 MELRKEARDLLFC
+1 MELDK
-14 MLRKGDWITGEELSR
+14 
-29 MLGWNKKKVQQN
+29 
-41 IKWLMEDIGQEG
+41 
-53 NIETQKNKGYRVCRI
+53 
-68 SECLRNEILKDA
+68 
-80 FYNEVYF
+80 
-87 NLDERR
+87 
-93 IILIMDL
+93 II
-100 LFRRQYIPMD
+100 
-110 QLAEDYYL
+110 
-118 SKSVVFEEIRQMR
+118 
-131 RWFGRND
+131 
-138 DIQLEVSPQRG
+138 
-149 IYIHGEEKDKRY
+149 
-161 ACTAWG
+161 
-167 PLHVLQMTKIDPD
+167 
-180 AVQHYQESMEQAA
+180 
-193 EPLQQLL
+193 PLQETPKTPYQTSIAVPIL
-200 IDTGRFIS
+200 RFRWIHAQCFQFELP
-208 GEEYSFLLRY
+208 GGKILMTDPFFPQNPKAWKEVCTPAFDADE
-218 IAMSRLRS
+218 
-226 SLGYYLP
+226 LGKVDYVTINHSH
-233 EMGEKPF
+233 F
-240 EYTANLPDLFKQARP
+240 DHTANLPDLFKQARP

-386 ECASLGAQLVL
+386 ECASLGTQLVL

>member
-1 MELRKEARDLLFC
+1 MELDK
-14 MLRKGDWITGEELSR
+14 
-29 MLGWNKKKVQQN
+29 
-41 IKWLMEDIGQEG
+41 
-53 NIETQKNKGYRVCRI
+53 
-68 SECLRNEILKDA
+68 
-80 FYNEVYF
+80 
-87 NLDERR
+87 
-93 IILIMDL
+93 II
-100 LFRRQYIPMD
+100 
-110 QLAEDYYL
+110 
-118 SKSVVFEEIRQMR
+118 
-131 RWFGRND
+131 
-138 DIQLEVSPQRG
+138 
-149 IYIHGEEKDKRY
+149 
-161 ACTAWG
+161 
-167 PLHVLQMTKIDPD
+167 
-180 AVQHYQESMEQAA
+180 
-193 EPLQQLL
+193 PLQETPKTPYQTSIAVPIL
-200 IDTGRFIS
+200 RFRWIHAQCFQFELP
-208 GEEYSFLLRY
+208 GGKILMTDPFFPQNPKAWKEVCTPAFD
-218 IAMSRLRS
+218 ADG
-226 SLGYYLP
+226 LGKVDYVTINHSH
-233 EMGEKPF
+233 F
-240 EYTANLPDLFKQARP
+240 DHTANLPDLFKQARP

-314 MFADPENPMIGP
+314 MFADPQNPMIGP

-410 MNLFAQKVNGRFVQK
+410 MNLFAQKVNGRLVQK

>member
-1 MELRKEARDLLFC
+1 MEL
-14 MLRKGDWITGEELSR
+14 
-29 MLGWNKKKVQQN
+29 
-41 IKWLMEDIGQEG
+41 
-53 NIETQKNKGYRVCRI
+53 
-68 SECLRNEILKDA
+68 
-80 FYNEVYF
+80 
-87 NLDERR
+87 
-93 IILIMDL
+93 
-100 LFRRQYIPMD
+100 
-110 QLAEDYYL
+110 
-118 SKSVVFEEIRQMR
+118 
-131 RWFGRND
+131 
-138 DIQLEVSPQRG
+138 
-149 IYIHGEEKDKRY
+149 DKI
-161 ACTAWG
+161 
-167 PLHVLQMTKIDPD
+167 V
-180 AVQHYQESMEQAA
+180 
-193 EPLQQLL
+193 PLQETPKTPYQTSIAVPIL
-200 IDTGRFIS
+200 RFRWIHAQCFQFELP
-208 GEEYSFLLRY
+208 GGKILMTDPFFPQNPKAWKEVCTPAFDADE
-218 IAMSRLRS
+218 
-226 SLGYYLP
+226 LGKVDYVTINHSH
-233 EMGEKPF
+233 F
-240 EYTANLPDLFKQARP
+240 DHTANLPDLFKQARP

-410 MNLFAQKVNGRFVQK
+410 MNLFAQKVNGRLVQK

>member
-1 MELRKEARDLLFC
+1 MELDK
-14 MLRKGDWITGEELSR
+14 
-29 MLGWNKKKVQQN
+29 
-41 IKWLMEDIGQEG
+41 
-53 NIETQKNKGYRVCRI
+53 
-68 SECLRNEILKDA
+68 
-80 FYNEVYF
+80 
-87 NLDERR
+87 
-93 IILIMDL
+93 II
-100 LFRRQYIPMD
+100 
-110 QLAEDYYL
+110 
-118 SKSVVFEEIRQMR
+118 
-131 RWFGRND
+131 
-138 DIQLEVSPQRG
+138 
-149 IYIHGEEKDKRY
+149 
-161 ACTAWG
+161 
-167 PLHVLQMTKIDPD
+167 
-180 AVQHYQESMEQAA
+180 
-193 EPLQQLL
+193 PLQETPKTPYQ
-200 IDTGRFIS
+200 TS
-208 GEEYSFLLRY
+208 
-218 IAMSRLRS
+218 IAMPILRFRWIHAQCFQFELPGGKILMTDPFFPQNPKAWKEVCTPAFDADE
-226 SLGYYLP
+226 LGKVDYVTINHSH
-233 EMGEKPF
+233 F
-240 EYTANLPDLFKQARP
+240 DHTANLPDLFKQARP

-410 MNLFAQKVNGRFVQK
+410 MNLFAQKVNGRLVQK

-445 ICLDEN
+445 ICLDENCPG

>member
-1 MELRKEARDLLFC
+1 MELDK
-14 MLRKGDWITGEELSR
+14 
-29 MLGWNKKKVQQN
+29 
-41 IKWLMEDIGQEG
+41 
-53 NIETQKNKGYRVCRI
+53 
-68 SECLRNEILKDA
+68 
-80 FYNEVYF
+80 
-87 NLDERR
+87 
-93 IILIMDL
+93 II
-100 LFRRQYIPMD
+100 
-110 QLAEDYYL
+110 
-118 SKSVVFEEIRQMR
+118 
-131 RWFGRND
+131 
-138 DIQLEVSPQRG
+138 
-149 IYIHGEEKDKRY
+149 
-161 ACTAWG
+161 
-167 PLHVLQMTKIDPD
+167 
-180 AVQHYQESMEQAA
+180 
-193 EPLQQLL
+193 PLQETPKTPYQTSIAVPIL
-200 IDTGRFIS
+200 RFRWIHAQCFQFELP
-208 GEEYSFLLRY
+208 GGKILMTDPFFPQNPKAWKEVCTPAFDADE
-218 IAMSRLRS
+218 
-226 SLGYYLP
+226 LGKVDYVTINHSH
-233 EMGEKPF
+233 F
-240 EYTANLPDLFKQARP
+240 DHTANLPDLFKQARP

-270 FQVPEACIRPIV
+270 FQVPEACIHPIV

-337 YAFTLKNGFFIGFAA
+337 YAFTLKNGFFIVFAA

>member
-1 MELRKEARDLLFC
+1 MTDPFFPQNPKAWKEVCTPAFDADEL
-14 MLRKGDWITGEELSR
+14 G
-29 MLGWNKKKVQQN
+29 KV
-41 IKWLMEDIGQEG
+41 
-53 NIETQKNKGYRVCRI
+53 
-68 SECLRNEILKDA
+68 
-80 FYNEVYF
+80 
-87 NLDERR
+87 
-93 IILIMDL
+93 
-100 LFRRQYIPMD
+100 
-110 QLAEDYYL
+110 DYVTINH
-118 SKSVVFEEIRQMR
+118 SHF
-131 RWFGRND
+131 D
-138 DIQLEVSPQRG
+138 
-149 IYIHGEEKDKRY
+149 H
-161 ACTAWG
+161 
-167 PLHVLQMTKIDPD
+167 
-180 AVQHYQESMEQAA
+180 
-193 EPLQQLL
+193 
-200 IDTGRFIS
+200 
-208 GEEYSFLLRY
+208 
-218 IAMSRLRS
+218 
-226 SLGYYLP
+226 
-233 EMGEKPF
+233 
-240 EYTANLPDLFKQARP
+240 TANLPDLFKQARP

-410 MNLFAQKVNGRFVQK
+410 MNLFAQKVNGRLVQK

-445 ICLDEN
+445 ICLDENCPG